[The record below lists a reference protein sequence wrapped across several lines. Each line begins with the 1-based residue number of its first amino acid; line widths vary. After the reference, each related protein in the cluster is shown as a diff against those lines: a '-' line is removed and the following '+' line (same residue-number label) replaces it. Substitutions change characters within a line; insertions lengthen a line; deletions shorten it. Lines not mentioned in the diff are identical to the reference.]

1 MRPPLAATTHE
12 GAPLILRH
20 PHPPREDD
28 HGALPQPQPP
38 SAAAD
43 SSFLSE
49 EPSAAQPSNAS
60 SSSAYAWS
68 HPLMRHI
75 SMQRYDSTYSEGN
88 DDDGSSRSTAA
99 SHHDHRDNLLD
110 RVRHWWRAASLRLVG
125 AAGGGAGGP
134 CKSMMMNPY
143 RSMTAA
149 SASPRVLHLAL
160 FLLLGTAVFLAYEAF
175 GYSHRRSLH
184 RGEIIPI
191 ERAQEHYIR
200 LRNDDDDD
208 NDHGRDDGRLQ
219 IWCRTWGN
227 PRTGIPVLFVHGGP
241 GNAIS
246 DYGTSNSQFFD
257 ATKFFVV
264 EVDQRGTGKSRPS
277 VRESCRNMR
286 HYTSISIGQMSRD
299 FEVIRRHLNID
310 RWLVFGGSWG
320 STLSLDYGMRYPDR
334 VLGLII
340 RGIYLNTKQEFDAV
354 YTRNAFLHQPK
365 RLQEFDAWFER
376 AQERSRKDGDG
387 SLLDPNDP
395 KRFFEVY
402 RRMLLDCDRS
412 AIWHWYV
419 FENNLMETVPED
431 LRDPYKIMRS
441 DYPEAQ
447 SVAFFENVLFYH
459 GTFVD
464 PPRLLERLHS
474 LRDLP
479 VWICQGNYDEVCPPK
494 YAHMLVDSLQNAN
507 VTVHSHF
514 VNSGHEASDPVMAE
528 CLVRRVNDFLRQYP
542 SLD

>member
-1 MRPPLAATTHE
+1 MPLTTTTSAAHSE

-20 PHPPREDD
+20 HPPR
-28 HGALPQPQPP
+28 GAEPLSVQAVAADP
-38 SAAAD
+38 SA
-43 SSFLSE
+43 SE
-49 EPSAAQPSNAS
+49 EPAEPQP
-60 SSSAYAWS
+60 SSSAPSSSWS

-75 SMQRYDSTYSEGN
+75 SMQRYDSTYSE
-88 DDDGSSRSTAA
+88 DDGNRGGGGGGADY
-99 SHHDHRDNLLD
+99 HDHHRDASLLD
-110 RVRHWWRAASLRLVG
+110 RLRHWFRSASLRLMG
-125 AAGGGAGGP
+125 AAGSGP
-134 CKSMMMNPY
+134 FKSMMIPY
-143 RSMTAA
+143 RSLTA
-149 SASPRVLHLAL
+149 SVSPRALHLAL
-160 FLLLGTAVFLAYEAF
+160 FLLLLSAIFLAYEAF
-175 GYSHRRSLH
+175 GYRYRRSVH

-191 ERAQEHYIR
+191 ERAQEHYIS

-208 NDHGRDDGRLQ
+208 DDGNHHGERLQ

-246 DYGTSNSQFFD
+246 DYGTSNAHFFD
-257 ATKFFVV
+257 AAKFFVV
-264 EVDQRGTGKSRPS
+264 EVDQRGTGRSRPS
-277 VRESCRNMR
+277 VRESCRNMK
-286 HYTSISIGQMSRD
+286 HYTSISIGQMSHD
-299 FEVIRRHLNID
+299 FEVIRKHLNID

-354 YTRNAFLHQPK
+354 YTRNAFLDQPK

-431 LRDPYKIMRS
+431 LRDPYKIVRS

-474 LRDLP
+474 LRDRP
-479 VWICQGNYDEVCPPK
+479 VWICQGNFDEVCPPK
-494 YAHMLVDSLQNAN
+494 YAHMLVDALKNAS
-507 VTVHSHF
+507 VAVRSHF
-514 VNSGHEASDPVMAE
+514 VDSGHEASDPVMAE
-528 CLVRRVNDFLRQYP
+528 CLVRRVNDFLHQYP
-542 SLD
+542 SFG